1 MNILGYDGDPA
12 SALFCVFDGH
22 GGPEV
27 ARYCSEVFP
36 EKLSVC
42 LKGVDFSDDEAVKAA
57 LVQAYIATDDSLLEG
72 AGLARLQAIS
82 GADGLQSGGM
92 NSRNIGCT
100 AVTAFI
106 KGAKLY
112 VANAGDSRCIL
123 SRGCGELVELSED
136 HKPELQCE
144 HDRIVAAGGYV
155 TAGRVNGNLNLTRC
169 IGDHVYKKPELP
181 HAKQIISCVPD
192 VRVVDLGAADP
203 DFLVLACDGIW
214 DVMDNINVVN
224 FVRKRLLPEDRS
236 RDDAADDSGRL
247 DAINRRPL
255 EPVPWPADAAEG
267 SLVKALE
274 LTARQAVDKSLASES
289 RFGIGCDN
297 MSFLLVLFKTGNY
310 GKSVL
315 EALES
320 APKKEE
326 KEEEKKEEGMK
337 VEEGEKEEV
346 KKDEE

>member
-1 MNILGYDGDPA
+1 M
-12 SALFCVFDGH
+12 
-22 GGPEV
+22 
-27 ARYCSEVFP
+27 
-36 EKLSVC
+36 
-42 LKGVDFSDDEAVKAA
+42 KAA
-57 LVQAYIATDDSLLEG
+57 LTQAYINTDDSLLDAE
-72 AGLARLQAIS
+72 GLARLQAIS
-82 GADGLQSGGM
+82 GADGLQSGGL

-100 AVTAFI
+100 AVTAFV
-106 KGAKLY
+106 KGSKLY

-123 SRGCGELVELSED
+123 SRGCGELVELTED
-136 HKPELQCE
+136 HKPELPSE

-169 IGDHVYKKPELP
+169 IGDHVYKKPDLP

-192 VRVVDLGAADP
+192 VRVVDLAEADP

-214 DVMDNINVVN
+214 DVMDNGNVVN
-224 FVRKRLLPEDRS
+224 FVRKRLLPQERS
-236 RDDAADDSGRL
+236 KDDKADDSGRL

-267 SLVKALE
+267 SLVRALE
-274 LTARQAVDKSLASES
+274 LTARQAVNKSLASES

-297 MSFLLVLFKTGNY
+297 MSFLLVLFKSGKF
-310 GKSVL
+310 GKSVV

-326 KEEEKKEEGMK
+326 EEKEEEMKVDEEEKKEK
-337 VEEGEKEEV
+337 EEKKEEEV